1 MDDLNVIESQKIDNC
16 IVHICDNSFA
26 KTISEEK
33 QIFHFWMR
41 NEKKWYLFNMEKTA
55 A

>member
-1 MDDLNVIESQKIDNC
+1 MDDLNVIESQKINNC

-33 QIFHFWMR
+33 QIW
-41 NEKKWYLFNMEKTA
+41 EKFSKKAYKLYTA
-55 A
+55 KGQDMKL